1 MGFVCPTNTTD
12 EILGK
17 LGEDFEA
24 GVRQAWVVYTT
35 RRLVY
40 IYDSPES
47 VRIIGSAGKLLPGF
61 RLSMDDL
68 FGPRKRPADGCRRIA
83 EDPG

>member
-1 MGFVCPTNTTD
+1 MEFVCPTNTAD
-12 EILGK
+12 EILVK
-17 LGEDFEA
+17 LGDYFEA
-24 GVRQAWVVYTT
+24 GVRQAWVVHTT

-47 VRIIGSAGKLLPGF
+47 VRIIGSAGTWALLPGN

-68 FGPRKRPADGCRRIA
+68 FGPRKRPTDG
-83 EDPG
+83 

>member
-1 MGFVCPTNTTD
+1 MEFVCPTNTAD
-12 EILGK
+12 EIRGK
-17 LGEDFEA
+17 LGEYFEA

-47 VRIIGSAGKLLPGF
+47 VRIIGSAGTLLPGF
-61 RLSMDDL
+61 RLSMDEL
-68 FGPRKRPADGCRRIA
+68 FGPRKQPADG
-83 EDPG
+83 

>member
-1 MGFVCPTNTTD
+1 MEFVCPTNTTD

-17 LGEDFEA
+17 LGEYFEA

-40 IYDSPES
+40 IYDSPEL
-47 VRIIGSAGKLLPGF
+47 VRIIGSAGKLLPGL
-61 RLSMDDL
+61 RRSMDDL
-68 FGPRKRPADGCRRIA
+68 FGPRKRPADG
-83 EDPG
+83 